1 MVANSSRKVLLV
13 IVLVILFFS
22 SSSTTLAYSRDQ
34 ISINN
39 LTSLT
44 DQDSGDTND
53 EEDIRE
59 LLAEALPLYSKE
71 HGFQGLTISGLTIE
85 GDRAYA
91 VAKVEGL
98 AVPMSE
104 QDLLRAHEN
113 VGSPYV
119 PENIVG
125 FVLAKGN
132 DNKWTI
138 VSDDNQPFAS
148 EVNIPVPFTPQVP
161 PGIWGLTK
169 NCGQTSSAMLFAY
182 YGFLGHSPAVPQD
195 IININSWLAQAY
207 DDNRY
212 LDDNGYYT
220 SVAQLSNLAKN
231 YAGYSNSFYGTNWTL
246 DQLKQEINAG
256 RPVIVAVYTNMSLS
270 GVKHF
275 MVLRGL
281 RLDDSGNITHVIVND
296 PGRSYESGH
305 GENYVY
311 PVASFVSAWAGNSKA
326 VVMVVPGGTPPPT
339 CSAPTNGLPRDSQVV
354 NQNTVTFSWS
364 PPSCTGLDYYTFR
377 VANHADIDN
386 QPWIID
392 HGIASNVTSITESIP
407 TSYNG
412 QTLYWAIW
420 PHNNNGYGLKGG
432 PWSFKID
439 TSSPPPP
446 PPLPTGTWNVQYFNN
461 KELTSQC
468 NTTSFERT
476 FIFQDWGDGAPAS
489 GCNSNHWSARFS
501 RQISFAGGH
510 YDFMLEADDWARIF
524 VDGTL
529 VVNKWDGAS
538 QHHEGFDINAGTH
551 EVKIEFADTEGA
563 AKVSAWWWGPGFNVP
578 HDTQDPNQWF
588 ANYWINQTQWW
599 DAFANVNE
607 GTGILN
613 HDWGYD
619 NPGWDMPSDN
629 FSAKFRR
636 VQYFEC
642 GTYRFFISHDDGAK
656 FWLDDVLK
664 VDRWSGAIGYYEF
677 TLPVTRGTHLLQVD
691 MYENGG
697 AANIYFNWEQIGN
710 CNPSSPSLQYP
721 GNGASLAWNTDLT
734 LYWNTV
740 SEATQYLVEL
750 NGGPG
755 EGSNSGWLSGTQWYL
770 GRLYPG
776 TYTWKVTA
784 RNDNGSSSPSPTWT
798 FTIQEPPP
806 SPPQS
811 QSLYLPAIFRGAQGQ
826 WNTILYEGFEGV
838 FPGNWNILDSS
849 GLGYQWKDRS
859 CLSSTGSWSAWAMGG
874 GTNGSTLPCGS
885 SYIND
890 ANTWLYI
897 GPFNLSN
904 ATQAELKFD
913 LWLNTEMEYD
923 FLHWGA
929 SDDGYAFKMV
939 KESGNTNGWVSRSL
953 DLSNVN
959 GQNFVG
965 QSQVWI
971 GFLFTSDYSINYPTG
986 AAIDEVVLRKCVG
999 GVCQ

>member
-1 MVANSSRKVLLV
+1 MKDTKNRTLINWVRFMIMIALILGSSV
-13 IVLVILFFS
+13 
-22 SSSTTLAYSRDQ
+22 Y
-34 ISINN
+34 NN
-39 LTSLT
+39 LTLAQFVYSSEISYASADTFRYPLNT
-44 DQDSGDTND
+44 SWYIGLGFGEYNSRFPSGRHLGID
-53 EEDIRE
+53 
-59 LLAEALPLYSKE
+59 LMVPAETQV
-71 HGFQGLTISGLTIE
+71 F
-85 GDRAYA
+85 A
-91 VAKVEGL
+91 VANGKV
-98 AVPMSE
+98 M
-104 QDLLRAHEN
+104 H
-113 VGSPYV
+113 
-119 PENIVG
+119 
-125 FVLAKGN
+125 
-132 DNKWTI
+132 
-138 VSDDNQPFAS
+138 NQPHTDYMNVVVIEHRLPDGTLLTSVYGHMKPGGIAEGIEVQKGQFIGTIDTAASFA
-148 EVNIPVPFTPQVP
+148 NHHYTPHLHF
-161 PGIWGLTK
+161 GIRKGAY
-169 NCGQTSSAMLFAY
+169 SSTWVY
-182 YGFLGHSPAVPQD
+182 YGYEYG
-195 IININSWLAQAY
+195 
-207 DDNRY
+207 
-212 LDDNGYYT
+212 GET
-220 SVAQLSNLAKN
+220 LSNW
-231 YAGYSNSFYGTNWTL
+231 YSPTEFIDSHADFS
-246 DQLKQEINAG
+246 
-256 RPVIVAVYTNMSLS
+256 PVCPSPS
-270 GVKHF
+270 
-275 MVLRGL
+275 
-281 RLDDSGNITHVIVND
+281 
-296 PGRSYESGH
+296 
-305 GENYVY
+305 
-311 PVASFVSAWAGNSKA
+311 
-326 VVMVVPGGTPPPT
+326 
-339 CSAPTNGLPRDSQVV
+339 NGLPRDERAL
-354 NQNTVTFSWS
+354 NNNLVTFSWS

-392 HGIASNVTSITESIP
+392 HGVASNATSITETIP

-420 PHNNNGYGLKGG
+420 PHNSAGYGSKGG

-439 TSSPPPP
+439 TSNPTPPEE
-446 PPLPTGTWNVQYFNN
+446 LPTGTWAVQYFNN

-468 NTTSFERT
+468 NATSFDRT

-489 GCNSNHWSARFS
+489 GCNSNQWSARFS

-538 QHHEGFDINAGTH
+538 QHHEGFDISGGPH

-578 HDTQDPNQWF
+578 HDTQDTNQWF

-629 FSAKFRR
+629 FSAKYRR
-636 VQYFEC
+636 NQYFEC
-642 GTYRFFISHDDGAK
+642 GTYRFIISHDDGAK

-677 TLPVTRGTHLLQVD
+677 IIPVTRGTHLLQVD
-691 MYENGG
+691 MYEDGG
-697 AANIYFNWEQIGN
+697 AANIYFNWEQIGY
-710 CNPSSPSLQYP
+710 CYPAAPSLQYP
-721 GNGASLAWNTDLT
+721 GNGVSLAWNTDLT
-734 LYWNTV
+734 LQWNAV
-740 SEATQYLVEL
+740 PDATQYLVQL
-750 NGGPG
+750 SGGPNV
-755 EGSNSGWLSGTQWYL
+755 EISSGWISSNQWHL
-770 GRLYPG
+770 GGLWPG
-776 TYTWKVTA
+776 NYTWSVTA
-784 RNDNGSSSPSPTWT
+784 RNDSGSSSPSSAWT

-811 QSLYLPAIFRGAQGQ
+811 QNLYLPAIFRGAQGQ

-838 FPGNWNILDSS
+838 FPGNWNTLDSS

-859 CLSSTGSWSAWAMGG
+859 CLSSVGSWSGWAMGG
-874 GTNGSTLPCGS
+874 GTNGLTLPCGS
-885 SYIND
+885 TYIND

-897 GPFNLSN
+897 GPFNLSD
-904 ATQAELKFD
+904 ATKVELKFD
-913 LWLNTEMEYD
+913 LWLNTEMQYD

-929 SDDGYAFKMV
+929 STDGFSYNMV
-939 KESGNTNGWVSRSL
+939 EESGSTNGWVSRSL